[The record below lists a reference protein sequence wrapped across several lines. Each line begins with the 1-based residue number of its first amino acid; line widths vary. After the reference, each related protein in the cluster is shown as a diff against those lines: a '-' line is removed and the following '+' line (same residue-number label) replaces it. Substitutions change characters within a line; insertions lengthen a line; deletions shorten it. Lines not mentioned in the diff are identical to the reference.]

1 MQFKN
6 LRDGDRFWYEN
17 VYPAAVI
24 KEIKSTTFGDV
35 IRRNTGARYINV
47 DTFKTQLWGIFWKI
61 NME

>member
-24 KEIKSTTFGDV
+24 QEIKSTTLGD
-35 IRRNTGARYINV
+35 IIKRNTGARFINV
-47 DTFKTQLWGIFWKI
+47 DTFKTQL
-61 NME
+61 